1 VLVINL
7 QQQIEMANPSATR
20 LLGALPAVSSSGSQA
35 KWQPPAPLRQPLLD
49 TLQNQ
54 QEYLP
59 ESFDRALAMRVE
71 EETRFFLPRMVPIRD
86 QQGITRGAAIL
97 LQDITRFRLLDEV
110 KSNLVATVSHELKT
124 PLTSIRLALHLLLED
139 STGPLLPKQLELLI
153 DARDNAER
161 ILVMI
166 NNLLDLARLEQ
177 GSGQL
182 QLQPTQP
189 LVLLRTMADSFR
201 PRATEQGIEFT
212 LELPPDLP
220 KVAVDEYQLQHAIQ
234 NLLENSLTYTP
245 HGGRI
250 TLSAQP
256 NDGNIMFSVADTGRG
271 IPPEYQQSVF
281 EKYFRVPGSSAPGG
295 SGLGLAIVRE
305 IITAHGGT
313 VECES
318 KPGQKTV
325 FRIFLPIL
333 KTTGLAPAIG
343 SVVAGAQR
351 PLA

>member
-1 VLVINL
+1 
-7 QQQIEMANPSATR
+7 MANPIATR
-20 LLGALPAVSSSGSQA
+20 LLGAAPAVSGSVA
-35 KWQPPAPLRQPLLD
+35 PPKWQPPAALRQPLLD

-54 QEYLP
+54 EEYLP
-59 ESFDRALAMRVE
+59 ESFDRALALRVG
-71 EETRFFLPRMVPIRD
+71 EETRSFLPRIFPIRD
-86 QQGITRGAAIL
+86 VHGITRGAAIL

-124 PLTSIRLALHLLLED
+124 PLTSIRLALHLLLEE

-177 GSGQL
+177 GPGQL
-182 QLQPTQP
+182 QMRPVQPV
-189 LVLLRTMADSFR
+189 VLLQAMAESFR
-201 PRATEQGIEFT
+201 PRAAEQGIELA

-220 KVAVDEYQLQHAIQ
+220 KVSVEVDQLQHAIQ
-234 NLLENSLTYTP
+234 NLLDNSLAYTP
-245 HGGRI
+245 SGGRI

-256 NDGNIMFSVADTGRG
+256 SDGHIVFSVADTGRG
-271 IPPEYQQSVF
+271 IPSEYLPSVF
-281 EKYFRVPGSSAPGG
+281 DKYFRVPGSSAPGG

-305 IITAHGGT
+305 IVTAHGGT

-325 FRIFLPIL
+325 FRILLPIF
-333 KTTGLAPAIG
+333 KAAGSAPALG
-343 SVVAGAQR
+343 S
-351 PLA
+351 LAAAAENSSQ